1 MKNDTACN
9 AGRKVPIRTCCGC
22 RLSFPKK
29 ELIRVVRQSDGTA
42 QIDLKGKANGRGT
55 YICKKTECLE
65 KAIKTGSM
73 ERSLGIKISAEIF
86 ERLKTELMGNE
97 T

>member
-29 ELIRVVRQSDGTA
+29 ELIRVVRQNDGTA